1 MVREAREGH
10 LKRGLKNRHIQLI
23 ALGGAV
29 GTGLFLGTGG
39 AIFAAGPSVILGYA
53 LAGLLA
59 FLIMRQLGEMVT
71 EESKAGSFSY
81 FAYKYWG
88 EFPGFLAGWNYWLLY
103 VMVAVSE
110 LTAVAAYM
118 QYWFPGLET
127 WVSAFL
133 FFVLINAINLTA
145 VKAFGEMEF
154 WFAII
159 KLVALASMIGIGVY
173 ILLLNPELVPGSGL
187 ENLWQMPQS
196 GEHAGDPAYG
206 GFFPNGLKGLLLAV
220 PIIAFAFGGLELLGI
235 TAAETDNPHEVIPRA
250 VNQVIYRILCF
261 YIGILVVLLSLYHW
275 SNLHLTDSPFVMI
288 FDRIGF
294 KAVAGTLNFVVL
306 TASLSVY
313 NSSVYCNSRML
324 YGLALQGNAP
334 SLFNKTDKCGVPG
347 PAMLLSGVL
356 TFFVVPLNYFMPSW
370 IDAFQVVMSIVVSA
384 LVINWAM
391 ISLAHLKFKQYM
403 TRHHHRTIFPSPW
416 YPFSNYLCLAST
428 LFILGAM
435 GTSDLGMLRAV
446 MAVPIW
452 VGLAYIGFRLLKK
465 KSNLPI

>member
-1 MVREAREGH
+1 MLREVQEGH

-39 AIFAAGPSVILGYA
+39 AIFVAGPSVILGYA
-53 LAGLLA
+53 LAGFLA
-59 FLIMRQLGEMVT
+59 FLIMRQLGEMDT
-71 EESKAGSFSY
+71 EEPKAGSFSY

-88 EFPGFLAGWNYWLLY
+88 EFPGFLAGWNYWILY

-127 WVSAFL
+127 WVSALL
-133 FFVLINAINLTA
+133 FFILINAINLATVRA
-145 VKAFGEMEF
+145 YGEMEF
-154 WFAII
+154 LFAII
-159 KLVALASMIGIGVY
+159 KLIALAAMIGIGAY
-173 ILLLNPELVPGSGL
+173 ILLLSPERVPGAGI
-187 ENLWQMPQS
+187 ENLWRTPVS
-196 GEHAGDPAYG
+196 GEHAGDAAYG
-206 GFFPNGLKGLLLAV
+206 GFFPHGLKGLLLAV
-220 PIIAFAFGGLELLGI
+220 PIITFAFGGLELIGI
-235 TAAETDNPHEVIPRA
+235 TAAEADNPQEVIPKA

-261 YIGILVVLLSLYHW
+261 YIGILLILLSLYHW
-275 SNLHLTDSPFVMI
+275 SNLHPTDSPFVMI

-306 TASLSVY
+306 TAALSVY

-334 SLFNKTDKCGVPG
+334 KIFNKTDKRGVPG

-356 TFFVVPLNYFMPSW
+356 TFLVVPLNYFLPSW
-370 IDAFQVVMSIVVSA
+370 IDAFHVAMSVVVSA

-403 TRHHHRTIFPSPW
+403 TRNNHPTLFPSPC
-416 YPFSNYLCLAST
+416 YPFSNYLCLAT
-428 LFILGAM
+428 TVFILGAM
-435 GTSDLGMLRAV
+435 ATPDLGMLRAV
-446 MAVPIW
+446 LAVPIW
-452 VGLAYIGFRLLKK
+452 VGLVYAGFRLLKK
-465 KSNLPI
+465 KSNLAT